1 MAPSKNDLINQASD
15 LSVKLQI
22 AIDGLLEL
30 RNEVTSGS
38 LEMGIIDETLSKIPV
53 SPFATDLPVD
63 IDLIEG
69 VR

>member
-30 RNEVTSGS
+30 RNEETSGS

-69 VR
+69 IR

>member
-15 LSVKLQI
+15 LQVKLQI

-30 RNEVTSGS
+30 RKKVTSGS

-69 VR
+69 IR

>member
-1 MAPSKNDLINQASD
+1 
-15 LSVKLQI
+15 
-22 AIDGLLEL
+22 
-30 RNEVTSGS
+30 
-38 LEMGIIDETLSKIPV
+38 MGIIDETLSKIPV

>member
-30 RNEVTSGS
+30 RKEVTSGS
-38 LEMGIIDETLSKIPV
+38 LEMHIIDETLGKIPV
-53 SPFATDLPVD
+53 SQLATDLPVD